1 MSAPDALVYV
11 DLDGNASLAGRL
23 WTHVKGSSRSASF
36 EYDASWIGA
45 AGHFALEPAL
55 RVGPGPFHTAPGR
68 ALFNAIGD
76 SAPDR
81 WGRTLLARRERLEA
95 KRAGRAPRTLL
106 EIDYLLGLSDFTRQ
120 GALRF
125 KREEDGPF
133 LAEGGEHVP
142 PFIELGRLM
151 AAAERVSGDEETEED
166 LRLLL
171 APGSSLLGS
180 RPKAS
185 VRSESGG
192 LMIAKFNRVDDD
204 HDVGRWEGIAM
215 KLAGMAGLN
224 VAPWMVE
231 GVSGRTVFLTHRFD
245 RLDEIRVPFLS
256 AMSMLE
262 AVDGQHRS
270 YMEIADAV
278 RMHSASAT
286 EDLQELWR
294 RVVFTVLISNTDD
307 HLRNHGFLYAGEQGW
322 RLSPAY
328 DVNPVPTD
336 VGPRVLS
343 TAIVEGNDRSA
354 SIDLAFDAAP
364 HFGLED
370 HEARGIAE
378 EVARAAAQWR
388 KVARGLSAS
397 EAECD
402 RMASAFEHEDLAS
415 LTRDRPARLSPT
427 RSP

>member
-11 DLDGNASLAGRL
+11 DLEGSPFLAGRL
-23 WTHVKGSSRSASF
+23 WTHAKGSSRSASF
-36 EYDASWIGA
+36 EYDASWIA
-45 AGHFALEPAL
+45 AGRRFALEPAL
-55 RVGPGPFHTAPGR
+55 KVGPGPFHTAPGR
-68 ALFNAIGD
+68 ALFHAIGD

-95 KRAGRAPRTLL
+95 KRAGRAPRALL

-133 LAEGGEHVP
+133 LAEGGEPVP
-142 PFIELGRLM
+142 PFMELGRLM
-151 AAAERVSGDEETEED
+151 AAAERVSGDRETEED

-171 APGSSLLGS
+171 VPGSSLLGS

-192 LMIAKFNRVDDD
+192 LMIAKFNRVGDD
-204 HDVGRWEGIAM
+204 HDVGRWEGVAM
-215 KLAGMAGLN
+215 RLAGMAGLN
-224 VAPWMVE
+224 VAPWRVE
-231 GVSGRTVFLTHRFD
+231 SVSGRTVFLTHRFD
-245 RLDEIRVPFLS
+245 RVDEIRVPFLS

-270 YMEIADAV
+270 YMEIADAI

-286 EDLQELWR
+286 EDLHELWR
-294 RVVFTVLISNTDD
+294 RVVFTILISNTDD
-307 HLRNHGFLYAGEQGW
+307 HLRNHGFLHAGEQGW

-343 TAIVEGNDRSA
+343 TAIVEGDDRSA
-354 SIDLAFDAAP
+354 AMDLAFNAAP

-370 HEARGIAE
+370 HEARRIAE

-388 KVARGLSAS
+388 KVARGLGAS

-402 RMASAFEHEDLAS
+402 RMASAFEHDDLAS
-415 LTRDRPARLSPT
+415 LTRDRSA
-427 RSP
+427 

>member
-11 DLDGNASLAGRL
+11 DLEGSAYLAGGL
-23 WTHVKGSSRSASF
+23 WIHARGSSQSASF
-36 EYDASWIGA
+36 EYDAGWID
-45 AGHFALEPAL
+45 AGHHFALEPAL
-55 RVGPGPFHTAPGR
+55 RVGPGPYHTAAGR
-68 ALFNAIGD
+68 ALFSAIGD

-81 WGRTLLARRERLEA
+81 WGRTLLARRERLAARRE
-95 KRAGRAPRTLL
+95 GRAPRTLL

-125 KREEDGPF
+125 KRDVVGPF

-142 PFIELGRLM
+142 PFIELGRLLE
-151 AAAERVSGDEETEED
+151 AAERVTEEEETEED

-185 VRSESGG
+185 VRSKSGS
-192 LMIAKFNRVDDD
+192 LMMAKFNRVDDD
-204 HDVGRWEGIAM
+204 YDVGRWEAVAM
-215 KLAGMAGLN
+215 KLAGTAGLS
-224 VAPWMVE
+224 VASWTVE
-231 GVSGRTVFLTHRFD
+231 QVSGRTVFLMRRFD
-245 RLDEIRVPFLS
+245 REDEIRVPFLS

-262 AVDGQHRS
+262 AVDGRHRS
-270 YMEIADAV
+270 YMEIADAL

-286 EDLQELWR
+286 EDLRELWR

-307 HLRNHGFLYAGEQGW
+307 HLRNHGFLYAGDQGW
-322 RLSPAY
+322 RLSPAF
-328 DVNPVPTD
+328 DLNPVPTD
-336 VGPRVLS
+336 VSPRILS

-354 SIDLAFDAAP
+354 SMDLAFLAAA

-370 HEARGIAE
+370 DEAQEIAE
-378 EVARAAAQWR
+378 QVARAVTQWR
-388 KVARGLSAS
+388 SVARALRAS
-397 EAECD
+397 ERECD

-415 LTRDRPARLSPT
+415 FA
-427 RSP
+427 